1 MKKHCFTCGGHGLKD
16 KVCPECGLKHNSMN
30 LDKKPVEAKK
40 LVIAAKKCLIPAGY
54 TGVEWNE
61 ERLRMSHQE
70 RAKDQLFLR
79 FVAQLDK
86 VHSIFASGRLP
97 AKSAIFI
104 APPQHSKMTFA
115 YSCMQLALMHGF
127 KVAPL
132 LDSLEVKRLLVL
144 AAERPQEIVLGIPY
158 EEYVNADVVFIT
170 ITKTTYRNS
179 AYQIIQEMLDKRSR
193 KGLPTFF
200 LSRYNMA
207 TLSAWDSSKSFDYV
221 KDYNNTENSLKYPAI
236 INCWVRDDRAT
247 KGV

>member
-1 MKKHCFTCGGHGLKD
+1 
-16 KVCPECGLKHNSMN
+16 
-30 LDKKPVEAKK
+30 
-40 LVIAAKKCLIPAGY
+40 
-54 TGVEWNE
+54 
-61 ERLRMSHQE
+61 
-70 RAKDQLFLR
+70 
-79 FVAQLDK
+79 
-86 VHSIFASGRLP
+86 
-97 AKSAIFI
+97 
-104 APPQHSKMTFA
+104 
-115 YSCMQLALMHGF
+115 MHGF
-127 KVAPL
+127 IVAPL